1 MISGERVKSFFL
13 KNKKWV
19 IISALF
25 IFGVLM
31 LIGSAASVGG
41 AGNAEGE
48 PLSEYKERL
57 EEELS
62 DMCSSVRGVGKC
74 RVMVTFERGEEN
86 IYKGTNLIES
96 RPPKVMGVTI
106 VCKGADS
113 DAVRAELVGMMSA
126 LFDIGTNRISVLK
139 LN

>member
-1 MISGERVKSFFL
+1 MISGERVKGFFL

-25 IFGVLM
+25 IFGVLI

-41 AGNAEGE
+41 ADNAEGE

-57 EEELS
+57 EEELA

-74 RVMVTFERGEEN
+74 RVMVSFERGEEN

-126 LFDIGTNRISVLK
+126 LFDIGANRVSVLK
-139 LN
+139 LG